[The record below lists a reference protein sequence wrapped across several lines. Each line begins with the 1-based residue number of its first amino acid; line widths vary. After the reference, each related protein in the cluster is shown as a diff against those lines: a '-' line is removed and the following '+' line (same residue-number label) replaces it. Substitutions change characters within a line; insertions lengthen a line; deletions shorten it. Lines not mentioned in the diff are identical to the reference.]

1 MLEDDSKIK
10 KSNLGSYLPF
20 IIILMAGFFLLSVFR
35 PPGASPDQFSA
46 KIEGF
51 RVELEE
57 LETRLGLIEA
67 SVANMSSMIREL
79 NFSSR
84 YSELESL
91 MLANHNQSLGEIA
104 ALQEDLDDF
113 REDLSKISLDWSQL
127 ETDDDGAEEFSIE
140 SLFESVVSIQVASYS
155 EGEAYVSKG
164 SGFIYSEHGHIVTS
178 YHVVENEA
186 WGIEVVFNDG
196 SISEGNLVAYD
207 DDYDLA
213 LLKVKPHKP
222 LTPVTFG
229 NSSMVTVGDP
239 VVVVG
244 NPFGYGGTLTTGFVS
259 QTRWTLSMEE
269 RYLIPGII
277 QFDAVANYGNSGGP
291 LFNGEGQVMGMVAA
305 GVNPMYGEGVNFAVP
320 SNILRYVLPVLL
332 EDGRFRHPYIGI
344 VMKPVSL
351 KIMEAMYLNS
361 TDGVLIVEVL
371 DESPA
376 KAAGLRGGSE
386 LIRYILE
393 STRIGGDVI
402 LRIDDEPIYDMED
415 LVAFIDEHRSLGD
428 QISIQIL
435 RNGRKKTVSLVLG
448 ERPRS

>member
-10 KSNLGSYLPF
+10 KSNLGFYLPF

-46 KIEGF
+46 KIEGLS
-51 RVELEE
+51 VELEE
-57 LETRLGLIEA
+57 LETRLGVIEA
-67 SVANMSSMIREL
+67 SVANMSSMIRGL

-104 ALQEDLDDF
+104 ALQEDLDDL

-186 WGIEVVFNDG
+186 WGIEVIFNDG

-229 NSSMVTVGDP
+229 NSSKVTVGDP
-239 VVVVG
+239 VAVVG
-244 NPFGYGGTLTTGFVS
+244 NPFGYGGTLTTGIIS
-259 QTRWTLSMEE
+259 QTQWTLSMEE

-277 QFDAVANYGNSGGP
+277 QLDAAANNGNSGGS
-291 LFNGEGQVMGMVAA
+291 LFNGEGEVIGLVAA
-305 GVNPMYGEGVNFAVP
+305 RVNPIYGEGISFAIP

-332 EDGRFRHPYIGI
+332 EDGRFRHSYIGI

-361 TDGVLIVEVL
+361 TDGVLIIEVL

-386 LIRYILE
+386 PIRYILE
-393 STRIGGDVI
+393 STKIGGDVI

-415 LVAFIDEHRSLGD
+415 LVAFIDEHRSPGD
-428 QISIQIL
+428 QVSIQIL